1 MKRIITILAVLVLS
15 IPTYAQLLWP
25 IKGTDAGNNI
35 ISRPQHYVDRELNF
49 DELFIAADEGIE
61 VISPSDG
68 TIVSFGI
75 NYLHNLST
83 STSYSV
89 ESTFD
94 QAITEV
100 KAEAG
105 HITAMSELGSIYYY
119 GEEGGVEKDIQ
130 KSFDWSMKAARQGD
144 YKGRYNVA
152 YCYKYGKGVAQ
163 NKDSAIFWVP
173 VNESSNGL

>member
-1 MKRIITILAVLVLS
+1 MKGILTILTVFAIYLPS
-15 IPTYAQLLWP
+15 CAQLLWP
-25 IKGTDAGNNI
+25 IKGADAGSNI

-94 QAITEV
+94 QAILEV
-100 KAEAG
+100 KAKADLSK
-105 HITAMSELGSIYYY
+105 INPNLCVTIKQFPASI
-119 GEEGGVEKDIQ
+119 
-130 KSFDWSMKAARQGD
+130 
-144 YKGRYNVA
+144 N
-152 YCYKYGKGVAQ
+152 
-163 NKDSAIFWVP
+163 
-173 VNESSNGL
+173 

>member
-1 MKRIITILAVLVLS
+1 MKRILTILAVLVLS

-25 IKGTDAGNNI
+25 IKGADAGSNI

-61 VISPSDG
+61 VISLSDG

-89 ESTFD
+89 ESSFD
-94 QAITEV
+94 QAILEV
-100 KAEAG
+100 KAKADLSKINIG
-105 HITAMSELGSIYYY
+105 ITDDLYLMRDGYTFPIKCREDLIHHGYIL
-119 GEEGGVEKDIQ
+119 
-130 KSFDWSMKAARQGD
+130 R
-144 YKGRYNVA
+144 
-152 YCYKYGKGVAQ
+152 
-163 NKDSAIFWVP
+163 
-173 VNESSNGL
+173 